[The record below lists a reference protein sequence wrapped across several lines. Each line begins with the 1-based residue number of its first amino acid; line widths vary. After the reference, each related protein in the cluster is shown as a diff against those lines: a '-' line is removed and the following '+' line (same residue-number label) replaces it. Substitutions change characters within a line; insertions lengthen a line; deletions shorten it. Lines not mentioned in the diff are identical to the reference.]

1 MDEQRIVERWKECAD
16 LFYQNSEQ
24 LAYETLASLLP
35 ELNTYLQELIGL
47 LTQLPD
53 GAGNEMQQKVIA
65 DLQELVMA
73 YQCRDG
79 LALADLLYY
88 DISEELELLEELKQ
102 GAAS

>member
-1 MDEQRIVERWKECAD
+1 MGAQSDLKIWKNCAD

-24 LAYETLASLLP
+24 AAYETLAGLLP
-35 ELNTYLQELIGL
+35 KLNMYLQEFVEILA
-47 LTQLPD
+47 QLPD

-88 DISEELELLEELKQ
+88 DISEELELLEKLKQ

>member
-1 MDEQRIVERWKECAD
+1 MSEQNGLEIWKECAD

-24 LAYETLASLLP
+24 AAYETLMSLLP
-35 ELNTYLQELIGL
+35 KLNTCLQELIGFL
-47 LTQLPD
+47 GQLPD
-53 GAGNEMQQKVIA
+53 GAGNAMQQKVIA